1 MVDIGLQVYRI
12 DPFEFAFIVEYSS
25 KMAKSFY
32 WICKPA
38 AAAIELWWKS
48 NNNFFLVHLNFSS
61 PPIYQRRGNILTLL
75 WNFYHPLNLI
85 VSTAQ
90 GPVLEVL

>member
-32 WICKPA
+32 WICKPP
-38 AAAIELWWKS
+38 AAAIELCCGKAITT
-48 NNNFFLVHLNFSS
+48 SS
-61 PPIYQRRGNILTLL
+61 LSTSTSPLL
-75 WNFYHPLNLI
+75 QFTSGEGKYI
-85 VSTAQ
+85 DSS
-90 GPVLEVL
+90 LELLSSFESYC